1 MNPSTHDEI
10 LAQNQLLETNPS
22 LFEDLLINKFI
33 FVNLGCLKTT
43 HGPISFCWTHALFCH
58 TLSLP
63 HSYTPA
69 IRFIYCQKNIKNLST
84 LYYCP
89 LLFLWQLCLKN
100 LTQSFGLGLSLNSFV
115 LILWVGL
122 GNSEN
127 LEKNV
132 FSAFVIKKN
141 EIDVF
146 SNLIFERFLFN
157 INALVRIKK

>member
-1 MNPSTHDEI
+1 M
-10 LAQNQLLETNPS
+10 
-22 LFEDLLINKFI
+22 
-33 FVNLGCLKTT
+33 
-43 HGPISFCWTHALFCH
+43 
-58 TLSLP
+58 
-63 HSYTPA
+63 
-69 IRFIYCQKNIKNLST
+69 
-84 LYYCP
+84 
-89 LLFLWQLCLKN
+89 
-100 LTQSFGLGLSLNSFV
+100 
-115 LILWVGL
+115 GL